1 MSFRLKTI
9 LGIALIES
17 VLLLILVL
25 SSLDFLRTSNEEQ
38 IIQRA
43 STTSKL
49 FASATKDAI
58 LATDLATLES
68 FVDEILTNSE
78 VIYVRIRSNDILL
91 AQGGQ
96 PELLNSQR
104 SPDNTLNTVSD
115 GVFDVQAQVKEA
127 GIVYGTIELGLSTQ
141 SIQGMLSKARQWV
154 TSIAVLEVLLVA
166 VFSFV
171 FGTYLTSYLRKLQAA
186 SRVIEKSGPGHQ
198 LKITGH
204 DEIADV
210 ANAFNTMSRSLQRTY
225 HELQES
231 LKFREQML
239 ENLERNRLKNQ
250 AILSASL
257 DAIITI
263 DGHGTVID
271 YNMAA
276 EKIFGW
282 KLGEIAGQKIVDFI
296 IPHELRE
303 AHIQGMKNYLNTG
316 EGSVLGSR
324 IQLEALRKDGLRFP
338 VEAAICPINSR
349 EGPLFTAFLRDL
361 SQHIADQTE
370 MRLAARAFETS
381 EAMFITDANAHII
394 RINQAFTTISGYQ
407 EDEILGQNPS
417 ILSSGQ
423 HDANFF
429 KKMWASLLQHGEWKG
444 EIVNRRKNGDIFP
457 EYANISVV
465 TNEEGTITHYLAH
478 LVDISSQKLK
488 EQQLRQISQQA
499 KQAAEAKSSFLAVMS
514 HEIRTPMNAVLG
526 ILGLLR
532 DTPLNQKQQE
542 LIKTGRESGE
552 ILLSIINDIL
562 DFSKMEADKLELE
575 PNSFDLHRLLTQS
588 MELLR
593 SEAQDKGLALI
604 LFLNDDLPR
613 YARGDSCRLQQV
625 LVNLINN
632 AVKFTDSGNIT
643 VRTSVSSS
651 SGNSFELH
659 CEIKDTGIGIEKA
672 RHGELF
678 EEFSMVDQSHSRAY
692 EGTGLGL
699 AICKR
704 LVKLMGGHIGV
715 KSHPGEGSNFYFNV
729 ILTKASANEI
739 EYTQELESFQLPSPD
754 TRILLAEDNIAN
766 QRVIRAILSSTGLQV
781 DLASN
786 GQEAV
791 KALRCLPYDI
801 VLMDI
806 SMPLM
811 DGMEATRTIRQMEG
825 VNSKIPIIALTAHAL
840 KGDRER
846 FIASGMNDY
855 LTKPIDKNATLS
867 CIHRWTGA
875 AENTHTQ
882 ATLNQKTE
890 STDSTQDSLSDYVD
904 EAVLQQLV
912 RDTSADIVPELLIGY
927 IEDTRERI
935 LKIREALKDTDTELL
950 EREVHTLGSSA
961 GAHANTRLLKAA
973 RKVEALCRDGAV
985 NQAILLT
992 PDLILLAEKSLD
1004 YLASRAD
1011 TGFE

>member
-1 MSFRLKTI
+1 LSFRLKTI

-25 SSLDFLRTSNEEQ
+25 SSLDFLRTSNEDQ

-49 FASATKDAI
+49 FASATKDAV

-68 FVDEILTNSE
+68 FVDEILTNPE
-78 VIYVRIRSNDILL
+78 IIYVRIHNNDIVL

-104 SPDNTLNTVSD
+104 SFDNALDSVSD

-127 GIVYGTIELGLSTQ
+127 GIVYGAIELGLSTQ
-141 SIQGMLSKARQWV
+141 SIQGMLSSARQWV

-166 VFSFV
+166 VFSFL
-171 FGTYLTSYLRKLQAA
+171 FGTYLTSYLRKLQVA
-186 SRVIEKSGPGHQ
+186 SKVIEKSGPGHQ
-198 LKITGH
+198 LQITGH

-210 ANAFNTMSRSLQRTY
+210 ANAFNTMSLSLQRTY
-225 HELQES
+225 HELEES
-231 LKFREQML
+231 LEDREQML
-239 ENLERNRLKNQ
+239 EKLERNRLKNQ

-263 DGHGTVID
+263 DEHGTVID
-271 YNMAA
+271 YNVAA
-276 EKIFGW
+276 ENIFGW
-282 KLGEIAGQKIVDFI
+282 KLDEIAGQNIADFM

-303 AHIQGMKNYLNTG
+303 THKQGMKDSLNTG
-316 EGSVLGSR
+316 EGPVLGNR
-324 IQLEALRKDGLRFP
+324 IQIEALRKDGLRFP
-338 VEAAICPINSR
+338 VEAAICPINGP

-370 MRLAARAFETS
+370 MRLASRAFETS

-394 RINQAFTTISGYQ
+394 RINQAFTTITGYQ
-407 EDEILGQNPS
+407 EDEVLGQNPNF
-417 ILSSGQ
+417 LSSGQ
-423 HDANFF
+423 HDEDFF
-429 KKMWASLLQHGEWKG
+429 NKMWSSLLQHGEWKG
-444 EIVNRRKNGDIFP
+444 EILNRRKNGDIFP

-465 TNEEGTITHYLAH
+465 TDEEGTITHYVAH
-478 LVDISSQKLK
+478 LVDISNQKLK
-488 EQQLRQISQQA
+488 EQQLRQASQQA
-499 KQAAEAKSSFLAVMS
+499 RQAAEAKSRFLAVMS

-532 DTPLNQKQQE
+532 DTPLNQEQLE
-542 LIKTGRESGE
+542 LVKTGRESGE
-552 ILLSIINDIL
+552 MLLSIINDIL

-575 PNSFDLHRLLTQS
+575 LNSFDLHQLLTLS
-588 MELLR
+588 MDLLR
-593 SEAQDKGLALI
+593 PKAKDKCLAMNLI
-604 LFLNDDLPR
+604 LCDDLPR
-613 YARGDSCRLQQV
+613 YVHGDSCRLQQV

-632 AVKFTDSGNIT
+632 AVKFTESGNIT
-643 VRTSVSSS
+643 LRTSVSSLS
-651 SGNSFELH
+651 DHSFKLN
-659 CEIKDTGIGIEKA
+659 CEVQDTGIGIEQT
-672 RHGELF
+672 RHKELF

-704 LVKLMGGHIGV
+704 LVKLMGGHLGV
-715 KSHPGEGSNFYFNV
+715 KSHLGVGSNFYFNV
-729 ILTKASANEI
+729 ILSKTNANEI
-739 EYTQELESFQLPSPD
+739 ENNQELESLQLPSPD

-766 QRVIRAILSSTGLQV
+766 QRVIRAILRSSGLQV

-791 KALRCLPYDI
+791 KALRSLPYDI

-811 DGMEATRTIRQMEG
+811 DGMEATRIIRQMDG
-825 VNSKIPIIALTAHAL
+825 ANSQIPIIALTAHAL

-867 CIHRWTGA
+867 CIHRWTGG
-875 AENTHTQ
+875 AENTRIQT
-882 ATLNQKTE
+882 TMNEKTE

-912 RDTSADIVPELLIGY
+912 RDISADIVPELLIGY

-935 LKIREALKDTDTELL
+935 LKIREALKSTDAELL
-950 EREVHTLGSSA
+950 ERETHTLGSSA
-961 GAHANTRLLKAA
+961 GAHGNTRLLKEA
-973 RKVEALCRDGAV
+973 RKVELLCRDGAV
-985 NQAILLT
+985 NQAMQLT

-1004 YLASRAD
+1004 YLATRAD